1 MNICFLDNNPISY
14 DQTDLGNN
22 TIRGAEKALINLA
35 LEFEKL
41 GHKITVLN
49 NIETN
54 KTYRNIRWIN
64 INYYNEN
71 INFDVAITNNDLN
84 NFDKIKSHKKIA
96 ISHSIQ
102 SIEKFIRKKQLIAYL
117 KYRPKIFLLGN
128 YHKKNRSYFLRMFR
142 SDIISWSVDNIFI
155 NTRLQNVDPYKAI
168 FTSYV
173 DRNLDLLISI
183 WINYI
188 FQKNNKLKLYVT
200 PNNKDN
206 TKFNIYN
213 RNFGTQKELIS
224 DLISSKVFLIPGHK
238 AELFCIAA
246 EEARELCIPTVT
258 LGIGSLSE
266 RIIHNKTGFIAKNEN
281 QFSKYTLELFSNI
294 NTWNEIRNNLIS
306 MRNKSNWKIAAENII
321 KKI

>member
-14 DQTDLGNN
+14 DQTHLESN
-22 TIRGAEKALINLA
+22 TIRGAEKSLINLA

-128 YHKKNRSYFLRMFR
+128 YHKKKRSYLLRMFG

-155 NTRLQNVDPYKAI
+155 NTKLQNVDPYKAI

-213 RNFGTQKELIS
+213 RNFGTQKELIN
-224 DLISSKVFLIPGHK
+224 DLITSKVFLVPGHK

-266 RIIHNKTGFIAKNEN
+266 RIIHNKTGFIAKDENE
-281 QFSKYTLELFSNI
+281 FSNYTLELFSDINI
-294 NTWNEIRNNLIS
+294 WNEIRNNLLS
-306 MRNKSNWKIAAENII
+306 MRNKKNWKIIAEDIY